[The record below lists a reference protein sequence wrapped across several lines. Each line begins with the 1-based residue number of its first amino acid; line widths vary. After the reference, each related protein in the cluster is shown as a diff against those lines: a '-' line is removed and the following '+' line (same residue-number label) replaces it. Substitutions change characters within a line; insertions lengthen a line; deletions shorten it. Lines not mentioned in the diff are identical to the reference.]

1 MDQLTNEDFI
11 EFLDSLKEDYFC
23 SVTEI
28 SKAKSGSRRPLI
40 WNNHKMF
47 SFDDMCKKYELIR
60 NHLPKTMDAIEFKID
75 GNNEL
80 TLYLIEFKNF
90 NMVGSNSTYSQI
102 EAMYKS
108 LKKKNKKTI
117 DDYSDEKIISDKFLI

>member
-11 EFLDSLKEDYFC
+11 EFLDSFKDDYFC

-28 SKAKSGSRRPLI
+28 SKAKSGSRSPLI

-60 NHLPKTMDAIEFKID
+60 NHLPKTMMQLNLRLMGIM
-75 GNNEL
+75 N
-80 TLYLIEFKNF
+80 
-90 NMVGSNSTYSQI
+90 
-102 EAMYKS
+102 
-108 LKKKNKKTI
+108 
-117 DDYSDEKIISDKFLI
+117 